1 MNVEIEKSASI
12 FFTIN
17 LYNLYMISF
26 LNYFVIP
33 SGDIPVIKEING
45 SLVREMRTAKKISQR
60 DFANAVGM
68 SQSWVRNIETKGK
81 DTPVR

>member
-1 MNVEIEKSASI
+1 
-12 FFTIN
+12 
-17 LYNLYMISF
+17 MISF